1 LSENSCPDPPGQ
13 LSLDEGKENRRS
25 RIDFLTPD
33 NEQIRHQ
40 IKGILKSYSHE
51 WDLLAELAQNSVDA
65 IRASDVEKGR
75 IELTIDASARKIA
88 ISDNGIGI
96 DPNQIQKLLRPFGT
110 DKDEKPNQIGEMGV
124 GLKFVIFSSASF
136 LLETCGAKGACT
148 ARIDDAANWVNSTSA
163 VPLEL
168 DLNETESSDTTG
180 TRVELVLSEL
190 NHPVL
195 DYSFEDL
202 SFLLRTKTAIGDTG
216 FIWDQP
222 LNCDITFVYFDK
234 SGKKSSRAFDCRYL
248 LPTEPLKGA
257 GCEELDAFQNWLKE
271 DDRSDQEKRRK
282 LLNKIVWTQ
291 GKKIQSGR
299 EIRYWSCFVPRREFW
314 KGLSVKAGVTANGD
328 DPENP
333 KEQHPGVGFE
343 GGFQTATKGMPTGIG
358 IELKPRGSA
367 GYVPNFFILVDDPM
381 LRFDIGRKSV
391 HGRQQGLLRQIAYE
405 NFREYINNVR
415 KYLGGDIDTE
425 TGNWDKDE
433 TFAEVEG
440 LPNLDSK
447 NSRFVK
453 RPNAQEATVAG
464 MFFEQIGKGG
474 FSEVHPLI
482 SGYKQRYDL
491 YARWKN
497 RRIVIEFKYDLDGLL
512 NDFNEEKKMFN
523 EINVVVLWE
532 VTEDDR
538 RLAARRG
545 MTVEPVQATPL
556 VEQQVF
562 PNANYR
568 LNLGDVPPI
577 YIVEMKKIVD
587 FS

>member
-1 LSENSCPDPPGQ
+1 MS
-13 LSLDEGKENRRS
+13 K
-25 RIDFLTPD
+25 IDFLTPD

-65 IRASDVEKGR
+65 IRASNVEKGR
-75 IELTIDASARKIA
+75 IELSIDAAARRIS

-96 DPNQIQKLLRPFGT
+96 DPKQIKKLLRPFGT
-110 DKDEKPNQIGEMGV
+110 DKDGKPNQIGEMGV

-136 LLETCGAKGACT
+136 LLETCGARGACT
-148 ARIDDAANWVNSTSA
+148 ARIDDAASWVNSVSA
-163 VPLEL
+163 DPLEL
-168 DLNETESSDTTG
+168 DLDERETNDAVG
-180 TRVELVLSEL
+180 TRVEVTLSAPD
-190 NHPVL
+190 HPVL

-202 SFLLRTKTAIGDTG
+202 IFLLRTKTAIGDTG
-216 FIWDQP
+216 FIWDDP
-222 LNCDITFVYFDK
+222 LNCDITFVYLDK

-248 LPTEPLKGA
+248 LPIEPLKGV
-257 GCEELDAFQNWLKE
+257 GCEELDAFQAWLKE

-291 GKKIQSGR
+291 GKKVQNAR
-299 EIRYWSCFVPRREFW
+299 EIRYWSCFVPRRDFW
-314 KGLSVKAGVTANGD
+314 QKLSIAAGVNANGED
-328 DPENP
+328 AENP
-333 KEQHPGVGFE
+333 IEEHPGVGFS
-343 GGFQTATKGMPTGIG
+343 GGFQTATRGMPTGIA

-391 HGRQQGLLRQIAYE
+391 HGRQQGFLRQIAYE

-415 KYLGGDIDTE
+415 RYLGGDIDTE
-425 TGNWDKDE
+425 TGNWDRDE
-433 TFAEVEG
+433 IFAEVEG
-440 LPNLDSK
+440 LPNLESNK
-447 NSRFVK
+447 SRFVK

-474 FSEVHPLI
+474 FPEVYPLI

-491 YARWKN
+491 YSRWKN
-497 RRIVIEFKYDLDGLL
+497 RRIVIEFKYDLEGLL

-523 EINVVVLWE
+523 EINVVVLWQ
-532 VTEDDR
+532 VTEEDR

-545 MTVEPVQATPL
+545 MTIEPVQSTPL
-556 VEQQVF
+556 IEQQVF
-562 PNANYR
+562 PNANHR
-568 LNLGDVPPI
+568 LSLGDVTPI
-577 YIVEMKKIVD
+577 YIVEMKQIID
-587 FS
+587 AS